1 MMEQDSKVPAVQ
13 TAKSKLSCFGRDEN
27 GVTAVEFALVAF
39 PFFVFIFAIIELGVS
54 FVAQQMLSSATDD
67 VARRFYTG
75 ELNRANTTPEAV
87 HDSICGKIQFMVAAG
102 CPNLAINLNNYDN
115 FADVPIKN
123 LITTEGRLGLPAT
136 INIGGP
142 STINQINVLYRWPA
156 ITSIMSLITPGISAD
171 KNIVP
176 LFTTMT
182 WRNEPF

>member
-1 MMEQDSKVPAVQ
+1 MMKQYSKAPAVQ
-13 TAKSKLSCFGRDEN
+13 TAKQRFSRFRRDEK

-54 FVAQQMLSSATDD
+54 FVAQQMLSSATED

-75 ELNRANTTPEAV
+75 DLNRTNTTPDIIQKA
-87 HDSICGKIQFMVAAG
+87 ICGKIQFMVAAG

-123 LITTEGRLGLPAT
+123 LVTAEGRLGLPAT

-142 STINQINVLYRWPA
+142 STINQIVVLYRWPA
-156 ITSIMSLITPGISAD
+156 ITSIMSLITPGISPD